1 MNGVLHL
8 AGRNLR
14 LYARD
19 RLGVFFSLLG
29 PLILLGLYGLFLGRL
44 QTDGLSQTLPQADAD
59 DIQTFVTSWV
69 FAGVVMITTL
79 TTGLSAVGAFVED
92 RASGRFADFRVTPL
106 SRMQLVGGYLLAAFV
121 VAVAL
126 STVVLVIGQVWL
138 LLTAGLFLGWANL
151 AIALGWIALSS
162 ACFAALSG
170 FLAGFLSTTGAF
182 SALSTVMGTVLGFLA
197 GAYLPPGLLPA
208 AVLNVMNPL
217 PFSQSAML
225 IRQPFTEAALEQM
238 TGGQQQAIDA
248 MTEYYGMRLFVGE
261 FEITTPFAV
270 VELAGLLV
278 LFALLGAW
286 RIGRSIR

>member
-1 MNGVLHL
+1 MSGVIQL
-8 AGRNLR
+8 ADRNLR

-29 PLILLGLYGLFLGRL
+29 PIVLLGLYGLFLGRL
-44 QTDGLSQTLPQADAD
+44 QTDGLTQTLPAADPD
-59 DIQTFVTSWV
+59 DIQTFVTAWV

-92 RASGRFADFRVTPL
+92 RESGRFADFRVTPL

-121 VAVAL
+121 VAVVL

-138 LLTAGLFLGWANL
+138 LLTAGLFLGWVNL
-151 AIALGWIALSS
+151 ALALGWIALSS

-170 FLAGFLSTTGAF
+170 FLAGFLGTSGAF
-182 SALSTVMGTVLGFLA
+182 TALSTVMGTVIGFLA

-208 AVLNVMNPL
+208 AVLNAMNPL
-217 PFSQSAML
+217 PFSQAAML
-225 IRQPFTEAALEQM
+225 IRQPFTERALDAM
-238 TGGQQQAIDA
+238 TGGEPHAIDA
-248 MTEYYGMRLFVGE
+248 MTEYYGMRLFVGDV
-261 FEITTPFAV
+261 EITNPVAV
-270 VELAGLLV
+270 VELAGLMV
-278 LFALLGAW
+278 VFALLGAW